1 MPKNSKT
8 LHKEFLKKLKALDD
22 TRIKFEAAF
31 SSSLIHDV
39 DIRQAYAGLYL
50 DLFTEF
56 ENLLE
61 ELFLGILK
69 GEVKPNNNTVQPK
82 IKIKPITELETVMH
96 GTKAK
101 KYLDWLPYSD
111 NTIPRAKIY
120 FVDGNPFSF
129 LTEIQKNRIANYHTI
144 RNAIA
149 HKSKKAMNEFNTLIT
164 GLTLL
169 PIEKTPQGYLRNIPN
184 PATGKTQL
192 EITSDELQAITFTL
206 CN

>member
-8 LHKEFLKKLKALDD
+8 LHKGFLRKLKALDD
-22 TRIKFEAAF
+22 TRTKFEAAF
-31 SSSLIHDV
+31 RSSIILDE

-56 ENLLE
+56 ENLIE

-69 GEVKPNNNTVQPK
+69 GDIKPNNVLVRSI
-82 IKIKPITELETVMH
+82 IKIKPIAELETVMH

-101 KYLDWLPYSD
+101 KYFDWLPYSD
-111 NTIPRAKIY
+111 TTLPRAKIY
-120 FVDGNPFSF
+120 LTDGNPFTF
-129 LTEIQKNRIANYHTI
+129 LTDIQKNRIANYHTI

-149 HKSKKAMNEFNTLIT
+149 HKSKKAMNEFNTFT
-164 GLTLL
+164 SGLTLL
-169 PIEKTPQGYLRNIPN
+169 PIEQTPQGYLRNVPN

-192 EITSDELQAITFTL
+192 EIMSDELQAITYTL